1 MNLPENMASADQI
14 RARLFCVAWLCFT
27 AAASINFIGL
37 TWALGLFA
45 PQHMVSFF
53 IACSGVMFLLLLKRF
68 KDPIVLT
75 WVFAIMSTMGGW
87 LSAYIDYSAA
97 TETTGIGLAYSP
109 YMVAILVIVCLLG
122 TRRAA
127 IFYAGLCIAT
137 LIGFYQ
143 VTVALDFAPAI
154 LEQNRMSVVIRSSA
168 ILLTLGIMVP
178 VSQMIYSTLQN
189 LEFAVDRANRAESA
203 RKDLL
208 ATMSHEVRTPLNGI
222 ISVSDLLDKRP
233 HDETTRSYLDIIGI
247 SASNLLTI
255 VNESLGRARSEHLG
269 DENGNAIQINSQPF
283 DPGDLVQQVCNL
295 FAANAS
301 QKSLWIG
308 TYGLETLPNSL
319 LGDGPH
325 LRQVLNNLVGN
336 AIKFTHQGGVRIGAR
351 LVGSNDGSQSVQF
364 FVQDTGVGIEDSA
377 KARVFERFGQSAS
390 GLTTEADGTGLGLA
404 ICNDLVTAMGGTL
417 EMDSTVGVGTAFYF
431 TITLPVAANQT
442 NTFAA

>member
-1 MNLPENMASADQI
+1 MNLSEDLPSEDQI
-14 RARLFCVAWLCFT
+14 RVRLFCISSLCFT
-27 AAASINFIGL
+27 VAASINFIGL

-53 IACSGVMFLLLLKRF
+53 IACSGLMFMLLLKRF
-68 KDPIVLT
+68 KDPIALT

-137 LIGFYQ
+137 LIGFYLA
-143 VTVALDFAPAI
+143 TVALGFAPAV

-189 LEFAVDRANRAESA
+189 LEYAVERAKRAENA
-203 RKDLL
+203 RKQLL

-222 ISVSDLLDKRP
+222 ISVSDLLDKRQ

-283 DPGDLVQQVCNL
+283 DPRDLIQQVCNL
-295 FAANAS
+295 FTANAS
-301 QKSLWIG
+301 QKGLWVG
-308 TYGLETLPNSL
+308 TYGLEALPVSL
-319 LGDGPH
+319 LGDAPH

-336 AIKFTHQGGVRIGAR
+336 AVKFTHQGGVRIGAR
-351 LVGSNDGSQSVQF
+351 LIDAHGPDYAVQF
-364 FVQDTGVGIEDSA
+364 FVQDTGVGIEDDA

-390 GLTTEADGTGLGLA
+390 ALTTKADGTGLGLA

-417 EMDSTVGVGTAFYF
+417 EMDSNVGVGTAFYF
-431 TITLPVAANQT
+431 TLVLPDAGRQAT
-442 NTFAA
+442 TFAA